1 MLKKKKEKK
10 KKNHDSLE
18 PVQLHVLLPIKLHW
32 VYILYVLIVWVD
44 TQDID
49 FAVQIL

>member
-1 MLKKKKEKK
+1 MLKKINKM
-10 KKNHDSLE
+10 NYDSLE

-44 TQDID
+44 T
-49 FAVQIL
+49 